1 MTYDNMPASSP
12 HTISLAQ
19 FRQLFPS
26 SSCIGIRDDFC
37 IMDLRYDDRLD
48 ILNHPCRFDG
58 YLVFFCIS
66 GRLEMT
72 INLKEFEVAENSLFI
87 NIPGN
92 IIQITGIESS
102 QKDQI
107 RFLVMA
113 MTGEFMSDL
122 KMDIGK
128 LIEKGMLL
136 LDNPSFV
143 LSQKEKDIA
152 EEYLHLA
159 ESILGSNLMYKRE
172 CIRSMLSSVFYLA
185 GGVIETKIM
194 EKGAAVQDTGTER
207 SKVVFDRFMNLVSE
221 YHMEE
226 HSVAF
231 YADRLCLSPKYLS
244 KLIKSAS
251 GRSASDWIDSYVILE
266 AKNMLRYS
274 DAPVKE
280 IAVRLDF
287 PDPASFHK
295 FFKARTGMTPTQYR
309 RS

>member
-37 IMDLRYDDRLD
+37 VMDLRYDDRLD
-48 ILNHPCRFDG
+48 IINHPCRFDG

-128 LIEKGMLL
+128 LIEKGRLL

>member
-1 MTYDNMPASSP
+1 
-12 HTISLAQ
+12 
-19 FRQLFPS
+19 
-26 SSCIGIRDDFC
+26 
-37 IMDLRYDDRLD
+37 MDLRYDDRLD

-280 IAVRLDF
+280 IAARLDF

>member
-1 MTYDNMPASSP
+1 MPASSP

-37 IMDLRYDDRLD
+37 VMDLRYDDRLD

-128 LIEKGMLL
+128 LIEKGRLL

>member
-107 RFLVMA
+107 RFPVMA

-280 IAVRLDF
+280 IAARLDF

>member
-37 IMDLRYDDRLD
+37 VMDLRYDDRLD

-128 LIEKGMLL
+128 LIEKGRLL

>member
-37 IMDLRYDDRLD
+37 VMDLRYDDRLD

-128 LIEKGMLL
+128 LIEKGTLCKMARGEM
-136 LDNPSFV
+136 V
-143 LSQKEKDIA
+143 R
-152 EEYLHLA
+152 YLA
-159 ESILGSNLMYKRE
+159 ENQAETPVALRSFDRLGYRYSK
-172 CIRSMLSSVFYLA
+172 
-185 GGVIETKIM
+185 
-194 EKGAAVQDTGTER
+194 ER
-207 SKVVFDRFMNLVSE
+207 SDETTYTFLHVDSE
-221 YHMEE
+221 
-226 HSVAF
+226 
-231 YADRLCLSPKYLS
+231 
-244 KLIKSAS
+244 
-251 GRSASDWIDSYVILE
+251 
-266 AKNMLRYS
+266 
-274 DAPVKE
+274 
-280 IAVRLDF
+280 
-287 PDPASFHK
+287 
-295 FFKARTGMTPTQYR
+295 
-309 RS
+309 

>member
-1 MTYDNMPASSP
+1 MPASSL

-37 IMDLRYDDRLD
+37 VMDLRYDNRPD
-48 ILNHPCRFDG
+48 ILSYPCRFDG
-58 YLVFFCIS
+58 FLVFFCIS
-66 GRLEMT
+66 GKLKMT

-92 IIQITGIESS
+92 IIHVTGIESP
-102 QKDQI
+102 QKEPI

-128 LIEKGMLL
+128 LIEKGMIL
-136 LDNPSFV
+136 LDNPCFE

-152 EEYLHLA
+152 VGYLHLA
-159 ESILGSNLMYKRE
+159 ESILSSNLMYKRE

-194 EKGAAVQDTGTER
+194 EKGAAIRETGTDR
-207 SKVVFDRFMNLVSE
+207 SKVVFDRFMNMVSE

-231 YADRLCLSPKYLS
+231 YADKLCLSPKYLS
-244 KLIKSAS
+244 KLVKSAS

-280 IAVRLDF
+280 IVARLNF

>member
-37 IMDLRYDDRLD
+37 VMDLKYDDRLD

-72 INLKEFEVAENSLFI
+72 INLKEFQVAENSLFI

-152 EEYLHLA
+152 KEYLHLA

-194 EKGAAVQDTGTER
+194 EEGAAVQDTGTER